1 MSYFS
6 RLNPAGGIADFWAEF
21 RRPNPYRWP
30 ILLVSFLITGSIFSL
45 IIWDEYRM
53 PPERP
58 KVTYISTFAEG
69 RTDAEILATNEA
81 NQRVQD
87 ELRAE
92 EEARAERRRDIYRS
106 LGRATGIDV
115 EAIDE
120 RVARERAAEQAAREA
135 ERRKLLGETVVNSG
149 E

>member
-1 MSYFS
+1 MSFFTK
-6 RLNPAGGIADFWAEF
+6 LNPAGGVADFWSEF

-30 ILLVSFLITGSIFSL
+30 ILFASVLITGGILSM
-45 IIWDEYRM
+45 IIWDEVRI
-53 PPERP
+53 PPPRP

-69 RTDAEILATNEA
+69 RTDAEIAASNLA
-81 NQRVQD
+81 NQRLQD
-87 ELRAE
+87 ERQAE
-92 EEARAERRRDIYRS
+92 YEARLERQRDAYRA

-120 RVARERAAEQAAREA
+120 RVARERAAEQAAQEA
-135 ERRKLLGETVVNSG
+135 ERRKLLGQTVDDSS